1 MRQESRDV
9 AILHDR
15 FPAMGGGERFAIEA
29 ARVLDAPIYT
39 MYVAGDVAVPDD
51 VTIVPIRQEKYTR
64 GLSGRLLEWKNEG
77 MNPLETLSVAV
88 DLTDAHD
95 ELATYDVLF
104 ESAPLSKSYV
114 PPVEQTVLHY
124 PHSPPRWLYDL
135 FRERLSEFD
144 YPGVGFALKGYA
156 KAWRTLDKEGNE
168 YVDRFVANSEL
179 VRDRIQR
186 YYDREAA
193 VVYPPVTGDWRNEG
207 DDGYFVTWS
216 RLAPEKRI
224 DLIVDAFAGLEERLL
239 VVGDGEERERLERK
253 ARGLE
258 NVELRGYVPNVENIV
273 SRATA
278 VVYAPKNEDF
288 GLVGAEALTA
298 GKPLI
303 GVNEGYTRHQVVEG
317 RTGIRFDPTV
327 GSLREAVERFDPDDF
342 DAEEIQRFARRYDRS
357 TFAESLLELVNRTHA
372 EAAEKRAAVDADDTK
387 PIRIR

>member
-1 MRQESRDV
+1 
-9 AILHDR
+9 
-15 FPAMGGGERFAIEA
+15 MGGGERFAIEA

-39 MYVAGDVAVPDD
+39 MYVAGDVSVPDD

-95 ELATYDVLF
+95 ELAAYDVLL